1 MKAAFFQFNPSFG
14 KKEDNINKVL
24 EAAANADADMKAKE
38 EIDKMNSA
46 DALIFQTE
54 KQLKEYGDK
63 IPAEKKVPIETAFN
77 SLKEAHKN
85 KDLAAI
91 DASMNELNTAWQA
104 ASQEMYAAT
113 QEGAGAQPGP
123 EGEPEGNGGETSAK
137 DDEVTDVD
145 FEEVKDDK

>member
-1 MKAAFFQFNPSFG
+1 
-14 KKEDNINKVL
+14 
-24 EAAANADADMKAKE
+24 
-38 EIDKMNSA
+38 MNQK
-46 DALIFQTE
+46 IFEE

-63 IPAEKKVPIETAFN
+63 IPAEKKGPIETALGK
-77 SLKEAHKN
+77 LKEAHKS

-104 ASQEMYAAT
+104 ASQEMYAAS
-113 QEGAGAQPGP
+113 QQAGGEQPGQQGQP
-123 EGEPEGNGGETSAK
+123 GGGNGGEGGQSAGSK